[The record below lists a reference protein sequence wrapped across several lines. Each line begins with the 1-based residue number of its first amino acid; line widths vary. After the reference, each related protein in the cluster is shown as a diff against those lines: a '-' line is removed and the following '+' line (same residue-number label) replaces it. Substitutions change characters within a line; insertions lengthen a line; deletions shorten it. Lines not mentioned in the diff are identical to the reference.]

1 MCAGAKDGA
10 ALAEY
15 RALAHALQRE
25 ARATFADFESSIS
38 RDSTKHTV
46 ADGTVH
52 PLAAYTL
59 GYLKR
64 MFSYD
69 SSVPFLFGDP
79 AEGPVNGCAACS
91 RVPWLQSPAV
101 SGIMVLGLGSGV

>member
-1 MCAGAKDGA
+1 MCAGAKGGA
-10 ALAEY
+10 LLAEY
-15 RALAHALQRE
+15 QALAHALQRE

-64 MFSYD
+64 MFSYG
-69 SSVPFLFGDP
+69 SSVLFLFGDHTD
-79 AEGPVNGCAACS
+79 GPVKGYAACLT
-91 RVPWLQSPAV
+91 VTCLQSPAM
-101 SGIMVLGLGSGV
+101 SRPRVLGLGFGV